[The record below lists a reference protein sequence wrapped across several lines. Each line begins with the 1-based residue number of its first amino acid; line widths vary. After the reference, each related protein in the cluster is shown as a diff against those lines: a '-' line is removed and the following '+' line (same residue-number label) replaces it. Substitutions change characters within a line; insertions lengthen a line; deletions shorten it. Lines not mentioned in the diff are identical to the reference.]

1 MKKASTVDEY
11 ISQFPVQIQNMLQ
24 EVRKAIKNAAPEATE
39 IISYSMPAF
48 RQNGVLVY
56 FAANKNHI
64 GFYPTGSG
72 IEAFKDELGAYRFS
86 KGAIQFPLDK
96 KMPLLLIKKIAKFRV
111 KQDAEKAALK
121 KKK

>member
-11 ISQFPVQIQNMLQ
+11 VSQFPVQVQNMLQ

-96 KMPLLLIKKIAKFRV
+96 KMPLLLIKKIVKFRV